1 MKACEMTIGKFHEG
15 LMSREFTAV
24 EALEE
29 TYREIEAKDGGIGA
43 YLSLTRD
50 NAMQAAETVDGKITR
65 GEHISLLAGVP
76 MGIKDN
82 LMVEGEP
89 CTAGSRI
96 LEEYVAA
103 YDATAVKKL
112 KAEGAIVI
120 GKTNMDE
127 FGMGSSTENSAF
139 KKTRNPRD
147 ISKVPGGSSGGS
159 AAAVAGNMAIA
170 ALGSDTGGSIRQ
182 PADFCGV
189 VGLKPTYGAISRYG
203 LIPLASSLD
212 TVGIAAKTVEDAA
225 IVFGAISGRDAHDAT
240 SADKTYGTELYEPH
254 PERIRAMT
262 IGLPKEYFGAGIAKE
277 IGTRMDGA
285 IAAFEGIGIRFKE
298 VSLPHTACA
307 LSAYYIIMPAE
318 ASANLAR
325 FDGVRYGK
333 KNAMGEWADIMERY
347 VGTRSRG
354 FGEEAKR
361 RIMLGTYVLSSGY
374 YDAYYAK
381 AQRVRTLIARDF
393 ETAFRDVDI
402 LLTPVSPTLPF
413 AFGEKTDDPLAMYLS
428 DIFTIT
434 ANLAGLP
441 ALVVPPGFQLIGKP
455 FHEHDLLGL
464 GREYGRI
471 MA

>member
-1 MKACEMTIGKFHEG
+1 MTIGKFHES
-15 LMSREFTAV
+15 LMNRDFSAA
-24 EALEE
+24 EALRE
-29 TYREIEAKDGGIGA
+29 TYREIDARDGEIGA
-43 YLSLTRD
+43 YLSLARD
-50 NAMQAAETVDGKITR
+50 GAMEAAEAVDDRIAH
-65 GEHISLLAGVP
+65 GERMPLLSGIP
-76 MGIKDN
+76 LGIKDN
-82 LMVEGEP
+82 IMLEGEP
-89 CTAGSRI
+89 CTAGSKI
-96 LEEYVAA
+96 LEGYVAA
-103 YDATAVKKL
+103 YDATAIAKL
-112 KAEGAIVI
+112 KAEGAVCV

-139 KKTRNPRD
+139 GKTRNPRD
-147 ISKVPGGSSGGS
+147 LSKVPGGSSGGS

-212 TVGIAAKTVEDAA
+212 TVGIEAKTVDDAA
-225 IVFGAISGRDAHDAT
+225 IVFGAISGKDPHDAT
-240 SADKTYGTELYEPH
+240 SVEKTYGKELYESR

-277 IGTRMDGA
+277 IGERMDGV
-285 IAAFEGIGIRFKE
+285 IAAFKGMDIRVKE
-298 VSLPHTACA
+298 VSLPHTAYA

-325 FDGVRYGK
+325 FDGIRYGTGGGGSASIK
-333 KNAMGEWADIMERY
+333 ERY
-347 VGTRSRG
+347 VDAKSRG

-381 AQRVRTLIARDF
+381 AQKVRTLIANDF
-393 ETAFRDVDI
+393 KAAFAEVDA

-434 ANLAGLP
+434 ANLAGIP

-464 GREYGRI
+464 GREYERA
-471 MA
+471 MAS